1 MKISIPKGCDNAP
14 KKDFLVNI
22 NLAYARRDLGALNEA
37 FTDKFNWNWVET
49 QKTVSKTNLNA
60 SIFLEYPVIEIS
72 LEKVLTH
79 GREGAVMGKM
89 TCENGTTFAF
99 SDFYEFS
106 GAKGD
111 KVKSIT
117 RFIVPLNHG

>member
-1 MKISIPKGCDNAP
+1 MKLSIPKGCDNAP

-22 NLAYARRDLGALNEA
+22 NMAYTRRDLTALREA
-37 FTDKFNWNWVET
+37 FTDKFAWNCLET
-49 QKTVSKTNLNA
+49 QKIVSKDDLNE
-60 SIFLEYPVIEIS
+60 SIFMDSPIRALC

-89 TCENGTTFAF
+89 TCENGIIYAF
-99 SDFYEFS
+99 SEFYEFS

>member
-1 MKISIPKGCDNAP
+1 MKLSIPKGCDNAP
-14 KKDFLVNI
+14 KKDFLVTINI
-22 NLAYARRDLGALNEA
+22 AYARRDLDALLEA
-37 FTDKFNWNWVET
+37 FTDKFTWHWVET
-49 QKTVSKTNLNA
+49 QKTVSKADLNT
-60 SIFLEYPVIEIS
+60 SVFLEYPITALS

-89 TCENGTTFAF
+89 TCENGTIYAF
-99 SDFYEFS
+99 SDFYAFS

-117 RFIVPLNHG
+117 RFIIPLNHE